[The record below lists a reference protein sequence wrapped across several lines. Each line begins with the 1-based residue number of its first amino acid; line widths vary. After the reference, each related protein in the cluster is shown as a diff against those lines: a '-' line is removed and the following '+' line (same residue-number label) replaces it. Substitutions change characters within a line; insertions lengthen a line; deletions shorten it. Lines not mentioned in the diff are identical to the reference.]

1 MRLMRTIVALSFG
14 VLAII
19 AALASGVGVVLVRNV
34 IEPEGF
40 SRTVVGI
47 VQSPEGQ
54 RYIAREVGSAVEAE
68 AAGLPAPIA
77 AAAGAVAG
85 TWAAS
90 VMASPEAT
98 RVLAPTAIALQRGLL
113 IDQQTGRAFIDL
125 RSLAGASATPGE
137 VEAVLTAIPG
147 EVVIEVP
154 WLQVDGRIQF
164 ALRQLDRH
172 RAIPG
177 ILAGAAVLFAL
188 VSLAAARRRGL
199 ATMLLG
205 AALIAA
211 VLFVHLYGI
220 RDPSLWF
227 GPTGSGARG
236 LEVAAV
242 REVLRG
248 WSGVG
253 GALIVIG
260 AAVMIVGAVIGVG
273 GRTRGSRA

>member
-1 MRLMRTIVALSFG
+1 MRVIVAFTFG
-14 VLAII
+14 VLAIV
-19 AALASGVGVVLVRNV
+19 AALGAGIGVVLVRNV

-54 RYIAREVGSAVEAE
+54 RYVAREVGSAVESE

-85 TWAAS
+85 TWAAA
-90 VMASPEAT
+90 VVASPEAG

-113 IDQQTGRAFIDL
+113 VDDQTGRAVIDL
-125 RSLAGASATPGE
+125 RSLAAASAAPAE
-137 VEAVLTAIPG
+137 VEAVLSAISG
-147 EVVIEVP
+147 EVVVEVP

-164 ALRQLDRH
+164 VLRQLDRH
-172 RAIPG
+172 RAIPA
-177 ILAGAAVLFAL
+177 ILAGAAVILAL
-188 VSLAAARRRGL
+188 IALAASRRRGL

-205 AALIAA
+205 ATLIAA
-211 VLFVHLYGI
+211 VLFVHLYGL

-227 GPTGSGARG
+227 GPTGSGARE
-236 LEVAAV
+236 LETAAV

-248 WSGVG
+248 WNGVG

-260 AAVMIVGAVIGVG
+260 AAVVIVGAVLGLG
-273 GRTRGSRA
+273 GRTRAPRA